1 MTQKIIK
8 ESVLTTLPVLNPHS
22 PATQGYKQQP
32 VNIPGVLDQTRN
44 LFQPVVAIPPQN
56 PLQDKK

>member
-1 MTQKIIK
+1 MTRKTIK

-44 LFQPVVAIPPQN
+44 LFQPVVAIPPQ
-56 PLQDKK
+56 DKK